1 MKNIEKKNLKK
12 KLYKTYQMES
22 IYQKNNPNLLFKNQD
37 LNLNYNQNQR
47 KIYKRKKIMN
57 YKVSIFIRL
66 RTIIIIFLKKIIL
79 RIN

>member
-22 IYQKNNPNLLFKNQD
+22 IYLKNNHNLLFKNQD

-47 KIYKRKKIMN
+47 KIYKRKKIIN

-66 RTIIIIFLKKIIL
+66 RTIIIIIFLKKII
-79 RIN
+79 